1 MRCGSLYKEH
11 CQVCHD
17 KKYFRP
23 VLKRWSGQSAA
34 VFYDVMSS
42 SMPESNP
49 GGLAEHEYVDIMAY
63 IFSQSR
69 YPSGEQTLGPSASAL
84 ADITIED

>member
-1 MRCGSLYKEH
+1 
-11 CQVCHD
+11 
-17 KKYFRP
+17 

-34 VFYDVMSS
+34 VFYEVMSS

-69 YPSGEQTLGPSASAL
+69 YPSGDESLGPNAAAL
-84 ADITIED
+84 ANITIED